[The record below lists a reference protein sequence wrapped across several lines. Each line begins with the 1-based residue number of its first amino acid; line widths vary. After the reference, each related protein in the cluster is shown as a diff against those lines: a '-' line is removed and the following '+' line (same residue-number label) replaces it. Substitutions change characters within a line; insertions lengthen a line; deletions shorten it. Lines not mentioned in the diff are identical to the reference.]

1 MKRLATVCSGV
12 LLAIAATTAAAQ
24 NPALRPVNRWGAPE
38 VGLNLSL
45 GLGQGEFKSFVR
57 AAGGIGGYVAVP
69 LDPAGTFAI
78 RGDFSV
84 LYHNYDTWVLY
95 PVVTTKSYVST
106 LRVGPQLA
114 IGSGPIRLYGFVAGG
129 FSYFSTD
136 LGLDDGCSCGVTTTL
151 NDDFTWATEVGGG
164 LRIGLRTRA
173 GMGGGLALD
182 LGARALHNGQAT
194 YVTSAGIT
202 HNSDGSFTV
211 RPIRSEAN
219 LVVLHLGF
227 SATLR

>member
-1 MKRLATVCSGV
+1 MRRLPALCIGV
-12 LLAIAATTAAAQ
+12 LLALVGTTAAAQ
-24 NPALRPVNRWGAPE
+24 NPELRPVSRWGAPE
-38 VGLNLSL
+38 LGLNLSL
-45 GLGQGEFKSFVR
+45 GLGRGEFKSFVK
-57 AAGGIGGYVAVP
+57 AAGGIGGYFALP
-69 LDPAGTFAI
+69 LDQRGAFAI
-78 RGDFSV
+78 RGDFSI

-106 LRVGPQLA
+106 VRFGPQLA

-136 LGLDDGCSCGVTTTL
+136 LDLDDGCSCGVTATL

-164 LRIGLRTRA
+164 MRIGLRARS
-173 GMGGGLALD
+173 GMGGTLALD
-182 LGARALHNGQAT
+182 LGVRALQNGQAT

-202 HNSDGSFTV
+202 QNSDGSFTV

-219 LVVLHLGF
+219 LLVFQVGV
-227 SATLR
+227 SAPLR